1 MSVIEII
8 QFTTHPGTTTEA
20 LQRALEMLD
29 RELEHIGG
37 FQTRTLYQEAGTENG
52 WLLDYRWATLTEA
65 QESMSKVVTT
75 DAFTQLMALVPE
87 PQSMGIS
94 YGTAV

>member
-8 QFTTHPGTTTEA
+8 RFTTHPGTTTEA
-20 LQRALEMLD
+20 LQQALELLD

-37 FQTRTLYQEAGTENG
+37 LQTRTLYKDADIKNG
-52 WLLDYRWATLTEA
+52 WLIDYRWRTLVEA
-65 QESMSKVVTT
+65 QESMSKVATT
-75 DAFTQLMALVPE
+75 NALTQLMALVSE
-87 PQSMGIS
+87 PQSMSMS